1 MLTLLPFIIFCRM
14 PPRTRSMKDKAKP
27 SAFAKACTKEMLTD
41 MRRRGIYDA
50 AKILGLVDEG
60 GGGLLEDLLLY
71 ASQHVCK
78 RMEDRMKKIHADMQ

>member
-1 MLTLLPFIIFCRM
+1 M
-14 PPRTRSMKDKAKP
+14 TRSMKNKAKP

-50 AKILGLVDEG
+50 AKVLGLIDEG

-71 ASQHVCK
+71 ASRHVCN
-78 RMEDRMKKIHADMQ
+78 RMEVRLKKIHTDMQ